1 MKKMPLIVKSLFTVI
16 LGLAFVMLGGC
27 KGKASQPKPVAE
39 KAKPAVSAPATPV
52 IEEPKVEKEVFVYEQ
67 KGRRDPFLSLVKI
80 SKEKPKRVA
89 GMKPIENY
97 DVDEIKL
104 VAILWDSKEYY
115 ALITLPDNKSYT
127 IRKGMTLGL
136 YGGKVEDITKNM
148 VLIREHV
155 KDYRGQLK
163 TKDTILK
170 LRKEGE

>member
-16 LGLAFVMLGGC
+16 FGLAFVMLGGC

-39 KAKPAVSAPATPV
+39 KAKPAVSAPAPPV

-80 SKEKPKRVA
+80 SKEKPKRMA

-136 YGGKVEDITKNM
+136 YGGKVEDITKNK

-155 KDYRGQLK
+155 KDYRGQPK
-163 TKDTILK
+163 TKDTTLK